1 MAEKGKRGFAGMD
14 PEKQRQIASK
24 GGKAAHQKGRAH
36 EFTSEEARAAGRKA
50 RHGSRR
56 TAALPAEN
64 PEAAR
69 TTTNGAPEQ
78 APAPERSP
86 EPPNTQGFPET
97 NGAHAVP
104 APAHEAPAM
113 SHPVGATQP

>member
-1 MAEKGKRGFAGMD
+1 MD

-50 RHGSRR
+50 RHGSQRN
-56 TAALPAEN
+56 AAIPAEN

-69 TTTNGAPEQ
+69 TTTNGAMPGGADQ
-78 APAPERSP
+78 GAQAPERPP
-86 EPPNTQGFPET
+86 EA
-97 NGAHAVP
+97 NGMHPMP
-104 APAHEAPAM
+104 APVYEQPQSM
-113 SHPVGATQP
+113 PQPVGSPQP